1 VRLPPGLVPAA
12 VVRRLNRFAV
22 EVSLS
27 GSLAV
32 AHLPN
37 SGRVRELLA
46 PGTPALLAPRPGPGR
61 KTPFDLLLVR
71 LGETWVSADAR
82 LPNALAR
89 EALARGAIEPLAG
102 LAVLRSEVA
111 FGESRV
117 DFLLEGGARRCLLET
132 KSVTLVEDGVAL
144 FPDAPTAR
152 GTRHLRDLLAARQQG
167 LEAAVLFVVQRP
179 DAREFRPHEAADPA
193 FSKAL
198 RQAAAAGVAVL
209 AYGCDVSPQEVQ
221 IAARLPVRL

>member
-1 VRLPPGLVPAA
+1 MRLPPGLVPAA
-12 VVRRLNRFAV
+12 IVRRLNRFAV
-22 EVSLS
+22 EVRLFE
-27 GSLAV
+27 GLGV

-46 PGTPALLAPRPGPGR
+46 PGTPALLAPRPRAGR

-89 EALARGAIEPLAG
+89 EALASGCIGPLAG
-102 LAVLRSEVA
+102 LAVLRSEVP

-117 DFLLEGGARRCLLET
+117 DFLLEGGSRRCLLET

-152 GTRHLRDLLAARQQG
+152 GTRHLRDLSAARQQG

-179 DAREFRPHEAADPA
+179 DAREFRPYEAADPA
-193 FSKAL
+193 FARAL
-198 RQAAAAGVAVL
+198 REAAAAGVTIL
-209 AYGCDVSPQEVQ
+209 AYKCDVSPQEVR
-221 IAARLPVRL
+221 IAAPLPVRL